1 MRGYFA
7 RKPMNTED
15 LEQAKKRSEA
25 QEIQM
30 VAEVILSKKDY
41 DSFKEN
47 LAEDYDF
54 ISQHTQ
60 ETGVMDGR
68 FRCILVRKAGT
79 KHTAIA
85 VQSDGYDFARYAALV
100 RI

>member
-15 LEQAKKRSEA
+15 LEQAKKRNEA
-25 QEIQM
+25 QEIQ
-30 VAEVILSKKDY
+30 VIAEVILSKKDY

-60 ETGVMDGR
+60 ETGVIDGC

-79 KHTAIA
+79 KHVAIA

>member
-15 LEQAKKRSEA
+15 LEQAKNRNEA
-25 QEIQM
+25 QETQVI
-30 VAEVILSKKDY
+30 AEVILSKKDY

-60 ETGVMDGR
+60 KTGVMDGR

-79 KHTAIA
+79 KHAAIA